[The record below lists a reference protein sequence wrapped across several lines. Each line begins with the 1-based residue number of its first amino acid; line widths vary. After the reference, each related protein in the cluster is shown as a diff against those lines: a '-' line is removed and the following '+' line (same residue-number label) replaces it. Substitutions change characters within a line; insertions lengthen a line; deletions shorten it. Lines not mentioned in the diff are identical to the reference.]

1 MRIDKLFKLQGDFFA
16 RYPDGFED
24 EAIVKLRKKHN
35 ADKLASQAE
44 EAFSESKFGMP
55 ESIIQSMILTV
66 SRSSM
71 VFMFDKLR
79 FRDGVGAL
87 SPAQREWLVDALFQ
101 RLHGDKEKGFNQI
114 LEQLI
119 TLKLGSWSMISAIPY
134 YFDMQENWFVKPS
147 VTKSILK
154 YFEVEKE
161 LVYKPRPSFEFYKDY
176 SAFLANLRDEADP
189 RLSPNNAAFTG
200 FLMMTIGK

>member
-1 MRIDKLFKLQGDFFA
+1 MRIDKLFELQGDFFA
-16 RYPDGFED
+16 RFPDGFED

-35 ADKLASQAE
+35 VDKLAIQAQ
-44 EAFSESKFGMP
+44 EAFAETKFGMP
-55 ESIIQSMILTV
+55 ESIIQSMILMT

-79 FRDGVGAL
+79 FRDSVGAL
-87 SPAQREWLVDALFQ
+87 SPAERERLADALFD
-101 RLHGDKEKGFNQI
+101 RLHGNKEKGFNQI
-114 LEQLI
+114 LEQLV

-134 YFDMQENWFVKPS
+134 YYDMQENWFVKPS

-154 YFEVEKE
+154 YFEMEKE
-161 LVYKPRPSFEFYKDY
+161 LVYKPRPSYQFYQDY
-176 SAFLANLRDEADP
+176 SAFLANLRDEVDP
-189 RLSPNNAAFTG
+189 KLSPNNAAFTG